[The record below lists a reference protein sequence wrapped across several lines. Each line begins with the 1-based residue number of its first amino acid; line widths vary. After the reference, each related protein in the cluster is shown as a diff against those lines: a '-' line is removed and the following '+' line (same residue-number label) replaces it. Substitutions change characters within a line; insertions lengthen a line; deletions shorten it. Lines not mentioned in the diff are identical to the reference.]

1 MALFDIYGYS
11 RETQDKFVD
20 YYTVGPRAGNI
31 PLEGVFTFTNRDE
44 DDYIYVAYKTFPG
57 EGQLDGQ
64 NRLVSFCFDE
74 EDKEK
79 GEFATFSHNGY
90 GYDDPGVSRL
100 SKSKTSCPVD
110 STEWRDAILENLLG
124 ELHHLSINYSNWH
137 EFSPF
142 AIEGAKVA
150 PLSAFDPQV
159 EENLESRYLRPKKGD
174 DEPGKDS
181 DYNRLVA
188 ACKKESKLSEFNK
201 IMNRLAKDFSL
212 DKPLNIKLIEYM
224 DDGVKRPYG
233 VAYFYDGF
241 TVVFEKGDYSRHS
254 DWYIEKNTPYGIKH
268 QELNVGKRFDSGWS
282 PSSLTMESYEN
293 YFKPFF
299 AKWLDRIQD
308 KWRISLD
315 DDTEEAVAEV
325 LGENTLIRRKIN
337 ESAEKKYV
345 IYEDAPDFDGYLSPY
360 GELVGYPE
368 DAEVFDSVDEA
379 KEELADV
386 EKGKFSESKKSIKES
401 LIPSGFKYKKSDFT
415 SYIKRLNKIF
425 SDALGFGVK
434 LVDKWPGSD
443 FEGRFRLV
451 PVDVE
456 EAKQKSGFKDTYY
469 ITEYGFEFGAASDVI
484 ETLYQNLKDKLD
496 IYETDTYKDS
506 DKHSFL
512 TVSLGED
519 EPDIDIR
526 RESELNYSVCVEFEE
541 RNKAWNMNQYGTV
554 YDYSG
559 TPEARE
565 NNKKFSSDYY
575 GTDSFNGKINL
586 YRIATK
592 KFVLVSDYNEGDDNN
607 RIISKPMSASQAI
620 EAYYD
625 ELNGNPN
632 NEKAIKEG
640 ILDIFLKVY
649 GEHTRVDVKDVEKA
663 VELYGKSKATWEKR
677 YPGDEAQV
685 WVHPKYRK

>member
-31 PLEGVFTFTNRDE
+31 PLEGVFAFTNRDE

-379 KEELADV
+379 KEELVGIIDNI
-386 EKGKFSESKKSIKES
+386 EMW
-401 LIPSGFKYKKSDFT
+401 
-415 SYIKRLNKIF
+415 
-425 SDALGFGVK
+425 
-434 LVDKWPGSD
+434 VD
-443 FEGRFRLV
+443 E
-451 PVDVE
+451 
-456 EAKQKSGFKDTYY
+456 
-469 ITEYGFEFGAASDVI
+469 
-484 ETLYQNLKDKLD
+484 
-496 IYETDTYKDS
+496 
-506 DKHSFL
+506 
-512 TVSLGED
+512 GED
-519 EPDIDIR
+519 
-526 RESELNYSVCVEFEE
+526 
-541 RNKAWNMNQYGTV
+541 
-554 YDYSG
+554 
-559 TPEARE
+559 
-565 NNKKFSSDYY
+565 SSDYSIKICEY
-575 GTDSFNGKINL
+575 NPESEEVVGDVVELNGLDKIRAYYEGKSTDEYTIFESVPEYSGYLTEDGELASEEDAIVLDNL
-586 YRIATK
+586 DDVQGEVAGI
-592 KFVLVSDYNEGDDNN
+592 LDYIEMCIDEGDDPEDFEV
-607 RIISKPMSASQAI
+607 IIYKNGKVFK
-620 EAYYD
+620 
-625 ELNGNPN
+625 ELNGT
-632 NEKAIKEG
+632 NEIA
-640 ILDIFLKVY
+640 DFVN
-649 GEHTRVDVKDVEKA
+649 
-663 VELYGKSKATWEKR
+663 S
-677 YPGDEAQV
+677 
-685 WVHPKYRK
+685 